1 MRKIQIAALS
11 LAALGAGL
19 CGAAQ
24 AQSQAQSAAPTAAP
38 SAAAS
43 TPARAGLIGAAINVA
58 DLERSLKFYRD
69 TLGMKVLMQFTPPGA
84 PARGGQKAPPDTVL
98 SAGKSPSDAMLM
110 LLSDRDPAGPRAIGH
125 VFGFARVVLSHG
137 DLDALAARLRENGFA
152 PGEVHKAHDAFR
164 VMMLTDPDGYMVE
177 IIERKG

>member
-1 MRKIQIAALS
+1 MRKIRIAALLFAA
-11 LAALGAGL
+11 LAAWLGS
-19 CGAAQ
+19 AA
-24 AQSQAQSAAPTAAP
+24 QAQSAAPAAAP
-38 SAAAS
+38 NPAAS
-43 TPARAGLIGAAINVA
+43 VPARAGLIGAAINVA

-84 PARGGQKAPPDTVL
+84 PARGGSKAPPDTVL

-110 LLSDRDPAGPRAIGH
+110 LLSDRNPAGPRAIGH

-137 DLDALAARLRENGFA
+137 DLDALAARLRDNGFA

-164 VMMLTDPDGYMVE
+164 VMMLTDPDGYTVE

>member
-11 LAALGAGL
+11 LAALCAGL

-38 SAAAS
+38 SAV
-43 TPARAGLIGAAINVA
+43 PARAGLIGAAINVA

-164 VMMLTDPDGYMVE
+164 VMMLTDPDGYTVE